1 MAKGFRRPR
10 QWWWTESG
18 QLAPDHRGAPPGP
31 VGLERPQKCSWCTP
45 HAPPAGPCEKIRRNR
60 AVLCVV
66 CRSQMSCT
74 HGRAAP
80 IGAAETGAAA
90 PDAERPVAVPGDPAA
105 VLAGGSAPPAAAEA
119 ELWVPVAGARSRAR
133 CEARHLASTARRPDV
148 WKHDWYPG
156 VIVSVDD
163 RHGRCSPDPAGS
175 EPRSA

>member
-10 QWWWTESG
+10 QWWCTESG

-74 HGRAAP
+74 SGRAAP

-119 ELWVPVAGARSRAR
+119 ELWVPVAGAP
-133 CEARHLASTARRPDV
+133 CEARYLASSGKLPEWQTR
-148 WKHDWYPG
+148 WFPG

-163 RHGRCSPDPAGS
+163 HGRLEAWWNMMLTLCGQS
-175 EPRSA
+175 